1 MTDAAPRRWGVSA
14 RGSARGALRSST
26 LEDLGERSVLIT
38 GQRVGGVRRRR
49 RGRGVAWGLR
59 RAGFLALGV
68 LVLATPVAGVR
79 WLLTAPRF
87 AVTSVEVQGAAR
99 VPADEVRA
107 AAAIAPGA
115 NLWRIDPAT
124 VTARVEAVPAIR
136 RAEVIRRFPNR
147 VTILVEERRPFTLV
161 HGGRLH
167 WLDEEGRVLGEARE
181 AAAPL
186 VPVISGLSDAELV
199 TMRNNPAPRA
209 LEAIALI
216 RALLRS
222 GSALAT
228 EISEIDMSRSD
239 GPVLYTVDGVE
250 VRLGPEEWEERLARL
265 EGVLAQ
271 IARDREAVRA
281 IDLRFRDQVVL
292 TKGGRG

>member
-1 MTDAAPRRWGVSA
+1 MELT
-14 RGSARGALRSST
+14 
-26 LEDLGERSVLIT
+26 DLGERSVFIT
-38 GQRVGGVRRRR
+38 GQRVGRVRRRR
-49 RGRGVAWGLR
+49 RGRGVARGLR
-59 RAGFLALGV
+59 PAGFLALGV
-68 LVLATPVAGVR
+68 LVLAAPVAGVR
-79 WLLTAPRF
+79 WLLTSPRF
-87 AVTSVEVQGAAR
+87 AVTSVEVQGVAR
-99 VPADEVRA
+99 VAADQVRA
-107 AAAIAPGA
+107 AAAIAPGV

-147 VTILVEERRPFTLV
+147 VTILVEERRPFTLI

-167 WLDEEGRVLGEARE
+167 WLDEEGRVLGAAR
-181 AAAPL
+181 AAVAPL
-186 VPVISGLSDAELV
+186 MPLISGLSDAELV
-199 TMRNNPAPRA
+199 TMRSHPAPRA

-222 GSALAT
+222 GSALTT
-228 EISEIDMSRSD
+228 EISEIDMSRGD

-250 VRLGPEEWEERLARL
+250 VRLGTEEWEERLTRL

-292 TKGGRG
+292 TKGGQG